1 MSPYKC
7 SFRIYIIFYHRRPFN
22 KTAAT
27 LVRPHLFST
36 LCTTLLGKMT
46 LWKWP
51 ALKWFCELLGTRDHH
66 GNVKFLVSDELRS
79 MIGHHS
85 GNVITNYIFVK
96 RLWAFMSHHPLNE
109 VYFVPSEKFAVK
121 MLRNERPETVNWIT
135 FRSCLKDHVYFN
147 SSLVGVFSGR
157 KLRMLLIFK
166 FFNLNPSHM
175 EIMDFDKYT

>member
-1 MSPYKC
+1 MMIQP
-7 SFRIYIIFYHRRPFN
+7 
-22 KTAAT
+22 
-27 LVRPHLFST
+27 
-36 LCTTLLGKMT
+36 
-46 LWKWP
+46 KWP

-121 MLRNERPETVNWIT
+121 MLGNERPETVNWLT

-157 KLRMLLIFK
+157 KLRM
-166 FFNLNPSHM
+166 
-175 EIMDFDKYT
+175 

>member
-1 MSPYKC
+1 MMIQP
-7 SFRIYIIFYHRRPFN
+7 
-22 KTAAT
+22 
-27 LVRPHLFST
+27 
-36 LCTTLLGKMT
+36 
-46 LWKWP
+46 KWP

-66 GNVKFLVSDELRS
+66 GNVKFLVWDELRS

>member
-1 MSPYKC
+1 
-7 SFRIYIIFYHRRPFN
+7 
-22 KTAAT
+22 
-27 LVRPHLFST
+27 
-36 LCTTLLGKMT
+36 
-46 LWKWP
+46 
-51 ALKWFCELLGTRDHH
+51 
-66 GNVKFLVSDELRS
+66 

-166 FFNLNPSHM
+166 LFNLNPSHM